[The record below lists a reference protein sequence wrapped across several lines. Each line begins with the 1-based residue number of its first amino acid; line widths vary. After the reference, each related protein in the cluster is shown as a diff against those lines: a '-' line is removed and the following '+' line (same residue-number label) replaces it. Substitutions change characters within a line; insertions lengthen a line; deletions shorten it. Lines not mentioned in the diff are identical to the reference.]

1 MSIKA
6 AIPSST
12 KYLIWVSTY
21 TQEYCLYTGSAGKW
35 KLLRTAKIATG
46 KAASPTA
53 THICKIRGREERWTY
68 ENGTYQAP
76 VVYFYGKNAFHS
88 RLHNPD
94 GFDRRTEYRQAC
106 LRRLHPDV

>member
-1 MSIKA
+1 M
-6 AIPSST
+6 
-12 KYLIWVSTY
+12 
-21 TQEYCLYTGSAGKW
+21 
-35 KLLRTAKIATG
+35 LLRTAKIATG

-94 GFDRRTEYRQAC
+94 GSIAAPNIGKPVSGGCIRMYDEDIQYIYDNCPNGTTVVIY
-106 LRRLHPDV
+106 